1 MKRENDMNLGSETEV
16 IEFKKSSSELKE
28 GIISLSSMLNKHGEA
43 TLYFGVKNDGTVA
56 GQEIGNDT
64 LRNISQGI
72 ANHIKPQIIPTI
84 SVVLMDH
91 KNIVKI
97 EARGNEVPYSAYGKY
112 YVRSADEDRELS
124 PNQLKSYISNSS
136 YKDRITE
143 IRSRKSDLTFK
154 QLKLFYVERGFSI
167 SEESFENNLSLLN
180 EDGSYNL
187 MAELLADKNDISI
200 KTVTFKGRDKNVIVR
215 RNEYGFKSLITA
227 MDQVLNYV
235 ESLNDTKVDLG
246 PHQREEEKLFDFP
259 SFKEAWQNACL
270 HTKWEQLN
278 PPSVYIYSD
287 RLEIVSTGGLP
298 AGLSKEEFFRGIS
311 RPVNSK
317 LQKIF
322 GQLGFVEQTGHGVPL
337 IISNYGKQ
345 AFEISDNFIIVTIPF
360 NHAFNEKTRIPKIE
374 ELNRSQKR
382 IVELIGDDPHS
393 TLNDLSK
400 NSSFSVAYVRKI
412 LDVLRSKNIV
422 ERIGS
427 NKTGYWQINVF

>member
-1 MKRENDMNLGSETEV
+1 MKRRSDMNLGSETEV

-43 TLYFGVKNDGTVA
+43 TLYFGIKNDGTVM
-56 GQEIGNDT
+56 GQEIGDNT

-84 SVVLMDH
+84 SVILMDH
-91 KNIVKI
+91 KNIIKV

-143 IRSRKSDLTFK
+143 IRSNRNDLTFK
-154 QLKLFYVERGFSI
+154 QLKLYYVERGLNI
-167 SEESFENNLSLLN
+167 SEDSFEKNLGLLT

-200 KTVTFKGRDKNVIVR
+200 KTVTFKGRDKNTVIR
-215 RNEYGFKSLITA
+215 RNEYGFKSLVTA

-235 ESLNDTKVDLG
+235 ESLNDTKVELG
-246 PHQREEEKLFDFP
+246 AHQREEEKLFDLP

-278 PPSVYIYSD
+278 PPTVYIYSD

-311 RPVNSK
+311 RPVNNK

-345 AFEISDNFIIVTIPF
+345 AFEISDNFIVVTIPF
-360 NHAFNEKTRIPKIE
+360 NHAFSEKTRIPKIE
-374 ELNRSQKR
+374 ELNRSQKK

-393 TLNDLSK
+393 TLNDLSR

-412 LDVLRSKNIV
+412 LDVLRSKKIV